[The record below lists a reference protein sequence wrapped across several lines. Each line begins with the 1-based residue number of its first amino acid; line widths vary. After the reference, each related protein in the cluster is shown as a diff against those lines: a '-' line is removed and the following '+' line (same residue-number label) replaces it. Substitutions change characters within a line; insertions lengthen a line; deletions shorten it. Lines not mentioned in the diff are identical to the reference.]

1 MRNASRI
8 MEETTHA
15 PPTGYL
21 DGPMETRRL
30 AQRREPYW
38 KGIREILDMG
48 IAPADLI
55 HHAPAFAGHINL
67 ARYLALYEAYKMA
80 LPYAGHIAE
89 AGIWKGTCTIFF
101 AKLTRLFEPDSNTLV
116 HGFDWFQGERRAGE
130 EAKLVQ
136 QGLYAASFDW
146 VSRLVSVQGLDDV
159 IRLHKVD
166 LARDL
171 PEFFARHPHLQ
182 FKLVF
187 LDCGLYE
194 VVRACLEQFWP
205 RLTPGGLLILD
216 NFNHE
221 AAPGEAMAV
230 RELLPGKAIRSFQ
243 FPLQP
248 TAYVIKD

>member
-1 MRNASRI
+1 MA
-8 MEETTHA
+8 ETTRGLA
-15 PPTGYL
+15 PPTGYI
-21 DGPMETRRL
+21 DGTMETRRF

-38 KGIREILDMG
+38 KTIHEILDMG

-67 ARYLALYEAYKMA
+67 ARYLALYDAYKMA
-80 LPYAGHIAE
+80 LPFAGHIAE

-116 HGFDWFQGERRAGE
+116 HGFDWFKGGRPEGE
-130 EAKLVQ
+130 EAKLVE
-136 QGLYAASFDW
+136 QGVYSASSEW

-159 IRLHKVD
+159 VRLHNLD
-166 LARDL
+166 LAQDL
-171 PEFFARHPHLQ
+171 PDFFARYQHLQ

-187 LDCGLYE
+187 LDCGLYK
-194 VVRACLEQFWP
+194 VVRACLEHFWP

-221 AAPGEAMAV
+221 TSPGEAKAV
-230 RELLPGKAIRSFQ
+230 RELLPGKPIRSFG
-243 FPLQP
+243 FPCQP
-248 TAYVIKD
+248 TAYLIKD